1 MKKARPLTIQVV
13 KKTRTHITY
22 TLYNDNSA
30 VRRIMSYTIPDESI
44 PVVKMLKEGRAYIIE
59 TKWNDTGR
67 YFIWTS
73 VAPLPKRVYA
83 SSKTKDLVKEA
94 DLPLLIELVEE
105 GRYSEI
111 KQITTKLSQLLED
124 LTEGQQD
131 FLGGIQE

>member
-1 MKKARPLTIQVV
+1 
-13 KKTRTHITY
+13 
-22 TLYNDNSA
+22 
-30 VRRIMSYTIPDESI
+30 MSYTIPDESI

-131 FLGGIQE
+131 FLGGIQEYRKFFNQKFAEV